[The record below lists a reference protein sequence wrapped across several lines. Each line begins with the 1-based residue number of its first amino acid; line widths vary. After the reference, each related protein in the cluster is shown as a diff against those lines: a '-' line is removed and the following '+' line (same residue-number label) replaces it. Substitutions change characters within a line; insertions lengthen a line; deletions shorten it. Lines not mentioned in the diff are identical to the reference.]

1 MENTKF
7 KSLIK
12 KFLNKET
19 ISYIIFGVLTTA
31 VDFAVAISLFHTT
44 GLGEI
49 NSNNIAWVCA
59 VLFAYI
65 TNKIFV
71 FDSKSFAPKQLLK
84 EFPPFVLARVASLI
98 VTDLFLLFTSRVG
111 INFTIAK
118 LIISVVVIIMNY
130 VFSKLFIFKKNQK
143 GNGTSFE

>member
-7 KSLIK
+7 KNLID

-19 ISYIIFGVLTTA
+19 ISYLIFGVLTTA
-31 VDFAVAISLFHTT
+31 VDFAVANALFYTT
-44 GLGEI
+44 KLGEI
-49 NSNNIAWVCA
+49 NSNNIAWVFA

-65 TNKIFV
+65 TNKLFV

-84 EFPPFVLARVASLI
+84 EFPPFVLARVASLL
-98 VTDLFLLFTSRVG
+98 VTDLFLLLTSHIG

-118 LIISVVVIIMNY
+118 LLISVVVIIMNY
-130 VFSKLFIFKKNQK
+130 VFSKLFIFKK
-143 GNGTSFE
+143 TSRRD